1 MGYIGNQIF
10 TGVITSSDTSYAG
23 VIEITDLSASAQ
35 AQLVLLS
42 HMVLQKQ
49 MDLEIKKRI

>member
-10 TGVITSSDTSYAG
+10 TGVITSSDSIDAG

-35 AQLVLLS
+35 AQLGTAELYGFTKTNGS
-42 HMVLQKQ
+42 GSQK
-49 MDLEIKKRI
+49 EI